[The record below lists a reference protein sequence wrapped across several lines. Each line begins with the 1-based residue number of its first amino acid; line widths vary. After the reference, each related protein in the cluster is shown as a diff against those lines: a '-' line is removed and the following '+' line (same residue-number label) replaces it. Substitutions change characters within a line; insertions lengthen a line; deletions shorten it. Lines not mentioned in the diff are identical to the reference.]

1 MIHYLIIIVF
11 MLSIAVASG
20 SIVISSHLKTT
31 YKSNFFSTL
40 IFFLSF
46 YFTFGFYA
54 LWGQLMVSSFLLSF
68 VTPELLKRITDIMF
82 LLGSPFIVFASLM
95 FVRLAREISGRKTGN
110 TFVLAYIFTNVLII
124 VAFGYIMVELEHIQ
138 TLILRYYFVSL
149 IILFTVFGVYYLLF
163 PGKSRSVLRSSDLIK
178 LSIGLVS
185 LMLIQN
191 TVLRF
196 YNNNTYFALLFIF
209 TYFLYG
215 GFIPIFLKY
224 SVDLSGLIPRNGNN
238 LSFEHFCDQYSISR
252 REKEVIN
259 EICKGL
265 SNQQIAD
272 KLFISLQTVKDH
284 THRIYSK
291 TECASRARLI
301 RMVSEGTE
309 IFPQ

>member
-11 MLSIAVASG
+11 IFSIAIASG
-20 SIVISSHLKTT
+20 SIVISSHLKTS
-31 YKSNFFSTL
+31 YESNFFSTL

-54 LWGQLMVSSFLLSF
+54 LWGQLIVSSFFLSF
-68 VTPELLKRITDIMF
+68 VTPELMARITDIMV

-95 FVRLAREISGRKTGN
+95 FVRLTREISGRKTSN
-110 TFVLAYIFTNVLII
+110 VFVFGYIIANVLII
-124 VAFGYIMVELEHIQ
+124 VALGYVMVKFQNIQ
-138 TLILRYYFVSL
+138 TLIIKYYFVSL

-163 PGKSRSVLRSSDLIK
+163 PGKKQVGFLLSDLIK
-178 LSIGLVS
+178 LSIGLVL

-196 YNNNTYFALLFIF
+196 YSSNTYFALLFIF

-215 GFIPIFLKY
+215 GFFPVFLKY
-224 SVDLSGLIPRNGNN
+224 SADLSGLIDRNGNMA
-238 LSFEHFCDQYSISR
+238 SFDNFCKHYSISR

-259 EICKGL
+259 EICRGL

-291 TECASRARLI
+291 TECGSRARLI
-301 RMVSEGTE
+301 SMVNESK
-309 IFPQ
+309 

>member
-1 MIHYLIIIVF
+1 MIHLLIIIVF
-11 MLSIAVASG
+11 MLTIAITSG

-54 LWGQLMVSSFLLSF
+54 LWGQLIISTFLLSF
-68 VTPELLKRITDIMF
+68 VASELMNRITDIMV

-95 FVRLAREISGRKTGN
+95 FIRLTREISGRKTGN
-110 TFVLAYIFTNVLII
+110 AFVYGYLFANVLII
-124 VAFGYIMVELEHIQ
+124 IVLGYIMVKLQHIQ
-138 TLILRYYFVSL
+138 ILIVRYYFVSL
-149 IILFTVFGVYYLLF
+149 IILFTVFGVSYLLF
-163 PGKSRSVLRSSDLIK
+163 PRKRQIGFRLSDLIK

-191 TVLRF
+191 TILRF
-196 YNNNTYFALLFIF
+196 YSNSTYFALLFIF

-215 GFIPIFLKY
+215 GFIPVFLKY
-224 SVDLSGLIPRNGNN
+224 SADLSGLIPRNGNN
-238 LSFEHFCDQYSISR
+238 VSFEHFCDRFSISR

-291 TECASRARLI
+291 TECTSRARLI
-301 RMVSEGTE
+301 RMISESTE
-309 IFPQ
+309 ISPK